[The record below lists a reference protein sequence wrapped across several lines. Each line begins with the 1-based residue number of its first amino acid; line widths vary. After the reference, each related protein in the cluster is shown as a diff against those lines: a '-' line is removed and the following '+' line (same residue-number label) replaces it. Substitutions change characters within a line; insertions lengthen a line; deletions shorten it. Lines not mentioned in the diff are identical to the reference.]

1 MLTAAPSPPASAADF
16 VGQLQQEIGKVGG
29 GKTVIGSLTGRYFSM
44 DRDKRWERNKL
55 AWDAI
60 VLGRGEALEGI
71 AQHIKKFW
79 EPRMRRELLSS
90 LDSGGATELSA
101 TVSEAIAKHRSV
113 LN

>member
-1 MLTAAPSPPASAADF
+1 MHVDDLIRMAN
-16 VGQLQQEIGKVGG
+16 QIGN
-29 GKTVIGSLTGRYFSM
+29 FFEAM
-44 DRDKRWERNKL
+44 PD
-55 AWDAI
+55 
-60 VLGRGEALEGI
+60 RGEALEGI